1 MKKETSIAIIFG
13 LILGG
18 IVAFFII
25 FQNRNQQ
32 MQQSKAIGVVTTITP
47 TILPQKTNNDTNMTV
62 TVDEPT
68 DNLIVTKN
76 SVTIKGKAPKN
87 SLVVIE
93 SPIKDLSFTTTTDSY
108 STSFPLALG
117 ENAISVSAYVK
128 TQQQRIMQKLIKV
141 YYLNEE

>member
-62 TVDEPT
+62 TADEPT

-87 SLVVIE
+87 SL
-93 SPIKDLSFTTTTDSY
+93 D
-108 STSFPLALG
+108 
-117 ENAISVSAYVK
+117 VS
-128 TQQQRIMQKLIKV
+128 
-141 YYLNEE
+141 

>member
-68 DNLIVTKN
+68 DNHIVTKN

-128 TQQQRIMQKLIKV
+128 TQKQRIMQKLIKV

>member
-13 LILGG
+13 LVLGG

-32 MQQSKAIGVVTTITP
+32 MQQSKAIGVTTTTP
-47 TILPQKTNNDTNMTV
+47 TILPQKMNTDASLIL

-68 DNLIVTKN
+68 NNLIVTKN

-87 SLVVIE
+87 ALVVIE
-93 SPIKDLSFTTTTDSY
+93 SPIKDLSFTTASDSY

-117 ENAISVSAYVK
+117 ENSISVSAYVK
-128 TQQQRIMQKLIKV
+128 TQQEKIMQKLIKV
-141 YYLNEE
+141 YYLKEE